1 MTTAQEQ
8 HLRELAAEAE
18 KAEGV
23 TDTFTALRELHKAVL
38 EATATPKPD
47 DIGHRVAALIAPR
60 NSGYTSVHRL
70 AVAEAINI
78 QRADAAKA
86 ERERCLKMLKEV
98 ADQWKEE
105 GEVRQILLNI
115 CAAIRDED

>member
-1 MTTAQEQ
+1 VTNEQEQ

-18 KAEGV
+18 KAECA
-23 TDTFTALRELHKAVL
+23 TDTFAALRELQKAVL
-38 EATATPKPD
+38 AATAPKPN
-47 DIGHRVAALIAPR
+47 DIGHRVATLIAPR

-86 ERERCLKMLKEV
+86 EKERCLKMLKEV
-98 ADQWKEE
+98 ADQRKEE
-105 GEVRQILLNI
+105 CEVRQILLNI

>member
-38 EATATPKPD
+38 EATSPKPN
-47 DIGHRVAALIAPR
+47 DIGYRVAALIAPR